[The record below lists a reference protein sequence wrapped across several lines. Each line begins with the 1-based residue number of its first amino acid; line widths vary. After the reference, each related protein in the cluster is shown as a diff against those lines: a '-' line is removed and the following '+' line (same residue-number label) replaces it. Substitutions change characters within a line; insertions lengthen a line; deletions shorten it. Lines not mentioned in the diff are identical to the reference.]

1 MPNKQIVFKEGEKH
15 WNLTI
20 ISKHGRIG
28 KCIAWKCR
36 CDCGKEVVIRGTD
49 IQRGT
54 RKSCGCNKRKKRGPR
69 PDVAKKNKENAKYEY
84 LHRPTYQ
91 SWQSMKARCLNQNDK
106 DYHNYG
112 ERGITVCDDWIIDYN
127 NFLKD
132 MGQRPKGKTIDRIDV
147 NGDYEKENCRWATP
161 LQQCNNTRKNI
172 YVTYLGEE
180 LSASQMARKYG
191 IETKTFIYRIKH
203 GWSIE
208 KALLTPP
215 LIKRRKKSCQLS

>member
-1 MPNKQIVFKEGEKH
+1 MPNNSLVYESGERFGSLVVIKRDG
-15 WNLTI
+15 
-20 ISKHGRIG
+20 KIG
-28 KCIAWKCR
+28 GLNAWLCK
-36 CDCGKEVVIRGTD
+36 CDCGTVLRIKASQLKNG
-49 IQRGT
+49 QR
-54 RKSCGCNKRKKRGPR
+54 RSCGCNKRKKRGPR
-69 PDVAKKNKENAKYEY
+69 PDLAKKNKENAKYEY
-84 LHRPTYQ
+84 LHRPTYS
-91 SWQSMKARCLNQNDK
+91 SWQAMKARCLNPNDK

-112 ERGITVCDDWIIDYN
+112 ERGITICSDWIIDYN

-132 MGQRPKGKTIDRIDV
+132 MGQRPKGTTIDRIDF
-147 NGDYEKENCRWATP
+147 NGNYVKENCRWATQI
-161 LQQCNNTRKNI
+161 QQCNNTRKNI

-215 LIKRRKKSCQLS
+215 LIKRR